1 MNKVRIR
8 EVLMAIAI
16 GVLLTFL
23 PIWEFRGCLDRVL
36 AATVMSLILVGNL

>member
-16 GVLLTFL
+16 GILMTFL
-23 PIWEFRGCLDRVL
+23 PCWEWSGKLDRIM
-36 AATVMSLILVGNL
+36 AAAVMSLILIGNL

>member
-16 GVLLTFL
+16 GILVTFL
-23 PIWEFRGCLDRVL
+23 PCWDWSGALDRIL
-36 AATVMSLILVGNL
+36 TAMVMSLILIGNL

>member
-1 MNKVRIR
+1 MNKVRVR

-16 GVLLTFL
+16 GILLTFL
-23 PIWEFRGCLDRVL
+23 PCWDWSGILDRVM